1 MTYTIA
7 MFDDML
13 LAAAPDGD
21 VATMAAR
28 LADTLSHFDALDPTD
43 ANARLRIISGLTLF
57 ESIDD
62 AKDAGCD
69 VIFSDDDC
77 GSLQDAEGRMK
88 YKAAAKRAAGMDA
101 L

>member
-7 MFDDML
+7 MLDDLL

-21 VATMAAR
+21 AAMMAAR
-28 LADTLSHFDALDPTD
+28 LADTLSHFDAVDPTD

-57 ESIDD
+57 ESVDD
-62 AKDAGCD
+62 AKVAGCD
-69 VIFSDDDC
+69 VIYSDDDC
-77 GSLQDAEGRMK
+77 GSLQDAEGCTK